1 MDIKLLEL
9 RRQLHKAKAKLA
21 EDLRALDEVKVLLL
35 KADEKRL
42 SEPQEA
48 RKWNRV
54 LTQLET
60 SLDQTRARCA
70 YSSVIVSQLEQASAE
85 LERALESADAA
96 PTLGLPEAPPPAE
109 TEHWAATLEK
119 VEAMN
124 LEEACVLQSQI
135 DAGEIQ
141 DATLEAGLA
150 LANQL
155 QHEPEI
161 DTALPEAR
169 RQLVLRAAIDK
180 VSKQAFNDMSLDEVK
195 LLMACHV
202 LLTSRLE
209 PSMRDQ
215 RLRRILD
222 GAIKIL
228 RKRKDVMEGLQRDN
242 RGK

>member
-9 RRQLHKAKAKLA
+9 RRQLHKAKVKLA
-21 EDLRALDEVKVLLL
+21 EELRALDEVKVLLL

-42 SEPQEA
+42 SEPHDA

-54 LTQLET
+54 LTNLEK

-70 YSSVIVSQLEQASAE
+70 YSEVIVSQLEQASTE
-85 LERALESADAA
+85 LERALESAESPA
-96 PTLGLPEAPPPAE
+96 PIALPEPPPAAE
-109 TEHWAATLEK
+109 TEHWVATLEK

-124 LEEACVLQSQI
+124 LEEACVLQSRI

-141 DATLEAGLA
+141 DDTLEAGLA

-180 VSKQAFNDMSLDEVK
+180 VSKQAFNDMTLDEVK
-195 LLMACHV
+195 LLMACHA

-228 RKRKDVMEGLQRDN
+228 RKRKDVMEGL
-242 RGK
+242 

>member
-9 RRQLHKAKAKLA
+9 KRQLAKARNKLA
-21 EDLRALDEVKVLLL
+21 EDLRALDEVNVLLL

-42 SEPQEA
+42 SEPGDA

-54 LTQLET
+54 LTHLEK

-70 YSSVIVSQLEQASAE
+70 YSRVIVSQVEQAIAD
-85 LERALESADAA
+85 LESADAA
-96 PTLGLPEAPPPAE
+96 PQIGLPAPPPTPEA
-109 TEHWAATLEK
+109 EHWAATMEK
-119 VEAMN
+119 VGAMS

-135 DAGEIQ
+135 DDGAIQ
-141 DATLEAGLA
+141 DAELEAGLT

-155 QHEPEI
+155 HRDDEADRP
-161 DTALPEAR
+161 LPEAR
-169 RQLVLRAAIDK
+169 RQLLLRAAIDK
-180 VSKQAFNDMSLDEVK
+180 VSKQAFNDMNLDEIK
-195 LLMACHV
+195 LLMACHS

-209 PSMRDQ
+209 PSLRDQ

-228 RKRKDVMEGLQRDN
+228 RRRKEVLERPQRAL

>member
-9 RRQLHKAKAKLA
+9 RRQLHKAKVKLA

-42 SEPQEA
+42 SEPGEA

-85 LERALESADAA
+85 LERTLENAGTA
-96 PTLGLPEAPPPAE
+96 PPIALPEPPPPAE

-155 QHEPEI
+155 HHEPEI

-169 RQLVLRAAIDK
+169 RQIVLRAAIDK

-195 LLMACHV
+195 LLMACHA

-228 RKRKDVMEGLQRDN
+228 RKRKDVMEGLQGDI

>member
-9 RRQLHKAKAKLA
+9 KRQLAKARNRLA

-35 KADEKRL
+35 KADEKCI
-42 SEPQEA
+42 SEPGDA

-54 LTQLET
+54 LTNLEK

-70 YSSVIVSQLEQASAE
+70 YSQVIVSQLEQATAE
-85 LERALESADAA
+85 LERAGTA
-96 PTLGLPEAPPPAE
+96 PQIALPEPPPAAE
-109 TEHWAATLEK
+109 TEHWAATLER
-119 VEAMN
+119 VEAMS
-124 LEEACVLQSQI
+124 LEEACALQSQI

-141 DATLEAGLA
+141 DMALEAGLA
-150 LANQL
+150 LANQM
-155 QHEPEI
+155 HHVPEP
-161 DTALPEAR
+161 DAALPEAR
-169 RQLVLRAAIDK
+169 RQQVLRAAIDK
-180 VSKQAFNDMSLDEVK
+180 VSKQAFNDMTLDEIK
-195 LLMACHV
+195 LLMACHS

-228 RKRKDVMEGLQRDN
+228 RKRKDAMEGL
-242 RGK
+242 